1 MSQLISAL
9 KSNGVHPTGVETE
22 KKVEYS
28 MTHSKTPSV
37 GVLLLYTYVQYI
49 RTYIST
55 RIHSVLGCVC
65 IWCAWVC
72 LSSVLG

>member
-22 KKVEYS
+22 KKVGYS

-37 GVLLLYTYVQYI
+37 SAHLLYTVRMYLVYLGV
-49 RTYIST
+49 ST
-55 RIHSVLGCVC
+55 
-65 IWCAWVC
+65 
-72 LSSVLG
+72 

>member
-37 GVLLLYTYVQYI
+37 GVHLLYTVY
-49 RTYIST
+49 
-55 RIHSVLGCVC
+55 
-65 IWCAWVC
+65 VC
-72 LSSVLG
+72 LVCLGVYNI

>member
-37 GVLLLYTYVQYI
+37 GVHLLYTVN
-49 RTYIST
+49 T
-55 RIHSVLGCVC
+55 R
-65 IWCAWVC
+65 
-72 LSSVLG
+72 

>member
-37 GVLLLYTYVQYI
+37 GVHLLYTSYTYLLYLGVYV
-49 RTYIST
+49 SG
-55 RIHSVLGCVC
+55 VLGCVC
-65 IWCAWVC
+65 LVH
-72 LSSVLG
+72 LGVKI